1 MLTKSLEPTIID
13 LLERS
18 LLKNQLKPKPDVF
31 IPNCFYRE
39 NDYAFCFDF
48 LHVLCN
54 NNIIH
59 AFEVESVPSDNK
71 NN

>member
-18 LLKNQLKPKPDVF
+18 LLKNQLKPKPDVY

-48 LHVLCN
+48 LRTL
-54 NNIIH
+54 
-59 AFEVESVPSDNK
+59 
-71 NN
+71 